1 MPIKIAV
8 YAICKNEAAFARRWM
23 ESMAEADAVYV
34 LDTGS
39 EDGTPELLRELG
51 ARVACEKIDPWRFDV
66 ARNRSLELVPEDVDV
81 CVCTDLDEV
90 FRPGWRAALESAW
103 RPEVEQYAYRY
114 VWSFTP
120 EGREG
125 HVFWIDNVHSREG
138 FRWTHPVHEVLTWQG
153 PGRPVRAEVPGMC
166 LDHHPDPNKSRGQY
180 LPLLELSVAE
190 DPEDDRNLH
199 YLGREYYFYGMWE
212 KCIQTLQ
219 RHLALPRA
227 VWRDE
232 RCASLRYIAK
242 SAAHVRPNEAESW
255 FLRAAAE
262 APWLREPWL
271 DYARW
276 LYEKKDW
283 AGVLWAT
290 ERCRSIRTRPR
301 TYITEAE
308 SWGSA
313 PWDLGA
319 LACWH
324 LGLYE
329 KAAALGAHAAALA
342 PEDARLRRNL
352 EYYRSALAGD

>member
-1 MPIKIAV
+1 MPKKIAV
-8 YAICKNEAAFARRWM
+8 YAICKNESAFARRWM
-23 ESMAEADAVYV
+23 ESMSEADAVYV

-51 ARVACEKIDPWRFDV
+51 ARVVCEKIDPWRFDV

-90 FRPGWRAALESAW
+90 FRPGWRAALEAAF
-103 RPEVEQYAYRY
+103 RPEVQQYFYRY

-125 HVFWIDNVHSREG
+125 HVFWIDNIHCRRG

-153 PGRPVRAEVPGMC
+153 PGRPIRGEVPGMC

-180 LPLLELSVAE
+180 LPLLEQSVAE

-212 KCIQTLQ
+212 KCMETLK
-219 RHLALPRA
+219 RHLALPQA

-242 SAAHVRPNEAESW
+242 SAAHARPEEAESF

-283 AGVLWAT
+283 AGLLWAT
-290 ERCRSIRTRPR
+290 ERCLAIRTRPR

-324 LGLYE
+324 LGLHAR
-329 KAAALGAHAAALA
+329 AAELGAHAAALA
-342 PEDARLRRNL
+342 PEDERLKRNL
-352 EYYRSALAGD
+352 EYYRAALAGD